1 VTLLEGT
8 PVADQLLAKGGRQK
22 TLSKKEK
29 KRGNTKSSSTFF
41 FSFLF

>member
-29 KRGNTKSSSTFF
+29 RGNTKSSSTFF